1 MHQIDKMATKYL
13 YQMVMKNAKIFH
25 SKGLPKCTKTGGLS
39 LKVSHLATLLHAQQS
54 RRALKIEKR
63 VCQKL

>member
-1 MHQIDKMATKYL
+1 
-13 YQMVMKNAKIFH
+13 MVMKNAKIFH

-63 VCQKL
+63 VRVRNYKINGSPLGHFLS